1 MNLEWC
7 DSPRRYFL
15 AEGYTRKDNELIA
28 APRLKMNW
36 LYGCGEMYTTVEDMK
51 RLDEA
56 IMDGKLLS
64 KQSVLDMFTA
74 SPARRY
80 GFSFYARIQIIII
93 TTAVAGWNYF
103 NNFNWD
109 KKRLSYYSLTF

>member
-1 MNLEWC
+1 
-7 DSPRRYFL
+7 
-15 AEGYTRKDNELIA
+15 
-28 APRLKMNW
+28 MNW

-74 SPARRY
+74 SPARKY
-80 GFSFYARIQIIII
+80 GFSFY
-93 TTAVAGWNYF
+93 TYPDYYHNHGVLAGWNTF

-109 KKRLSYYSLTF
+109 KKTFVILFSNVQNGMNDTFNQEFRKMANDLIEGNGA